1 MAYSATK
8 RRVQMVCDR
17 PSVEDA
23 GSAAWGLSTPY
34 SCISHESAQAHQENC
49 CGKHQGKNPPNTYR
63 AFRFLRRWAARAS
76 LRSLTLAQGVNI
88 SLSLRKEGSSTA
100 NASCVTVVTIVAVG
114 GVHDVLL
121 SFDEGKATAPTRWRC
136 GDVHHLMYGSLP
148 NGADI
153 DPNRASGLQ
162 G

>member
-23 GSAAWGLSTPY
+23 GSATWCLSTPC
-34 SCISHESAQAHQENC
+34 SCISHESAQAHKENC
-49 CGKHQGKNPPNTYR
+49 CGKHQGKNPPNNYR
-63 AFRFLRRWAARAS
+63 ALRVHRRWASRAS
-76 LRSLTLAQGVNI
+76 LRSLTLSQGVNV
-88 SLSLRKEGSSTA
+88 SLSFRKERSSTT

-121 SFDEGKATAPTRWRC
+121 SFDEG
-136 GDVHHLMYGSLP
+136 
-148 NGADI
+148 
-153 DPNRASGLQ
+153 
-162 G
+162 